1 MSLMTR
7 ILVTTALVAGTVTA
21 VRADTATTEVS
32 YEIFNF
38 YNPSQPL
45 NDSTM
50 RVTAHNNATGENFSS
65 DRGGS
70 SFTLPVGNYTFSG
83 RGQWC
88 YLQQKTIEITVDT
101 SDITLLAGCE

>member
-1 MSLMTR
+1 MNLMSR
-7 ILVTTALVAGTVTA
+7 VLVTAAFVAGTASA
-21 VRADTATTEVS
+21 VRADVATAEVS
-32 YEIFNF
+32 YQIYDF

-45 NDSTM
+45 NDYTM
-50 RVTAHNNATGENFSS
+50 RVSAHNNATGENFTS
-65 DRGGS
+65 DRDGT